1 MDDLNSPWR
10 ALESGAAP
18 STQAAPA
25 GTGRPIA
32 AAMALLGAGALVAA
46 AILIASDSSSG
57 GIVSVEGGETG
68 GSTGAVVAASGA
80 THLGA
85 GEVLVVEVVGAVRR
99 PGIYRLAPTARVGD
113 AVTAAGGYGPRI
125 DAERAS
131 LELNLAAP
139 ITDGDQVRVP
149 SRDDAVPA
157 PPAPPGPGTGGGES
171 PASGGTQGGIVDLN
185 SATAEQLEAL
195 PGIGPVTAAKILAA
209 REEGPFTTIEDLRTR
224 KAVGPATLEKIR
236 ELVIVR

>member
-1 MDDLNSPWR
+1 MDDLHSPWR
-10 ALESGAAP
+10 ALESASTP
-18 STQAAPA
+18 SPQPAPA

-32 AAMALLGAGALVAA
+32 AALALLGAGALVAA
-46 AILIASDSSSG
+46 AIVIASNSSSD
-57 GIVSVEGGETG
+57 GIVSVDGGAPG
-68 GSTGAVVAASGA
+68 GSAVAIAAASDPTNPG
-80 THLGA
+80 G
-85 GEVLVVEVVGAVRR
+85 GDVLVVEVVGAVRQ

-157 PPAPPGPGTGGGES
+157 PPVPPGPGTAGD
-171 PASGGTQGGIVDLN
+171 PLANGGTDGGIVDLN
-185 SATAEQLEAL
+185 TATAEQLEAL

-209 REEGPFTTIEDLRTR
+209 RDEGPFTTIEDLRTR

-236 ELVIVR
+236 ELVIAR